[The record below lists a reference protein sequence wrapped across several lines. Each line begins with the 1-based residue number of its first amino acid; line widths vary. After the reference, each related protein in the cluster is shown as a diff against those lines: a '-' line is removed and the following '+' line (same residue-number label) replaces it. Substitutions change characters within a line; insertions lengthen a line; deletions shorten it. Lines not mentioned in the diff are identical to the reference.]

1 MIKKFFNNIFYT
13 LDPFCCLYKR
23 YIKKHII
30 NIVLSVFLMI
40 VIGVST
46 SCIVY
51 IVGPFVNKVF
61 VEKNKN
67 QLVFICIILISLYA
81 VKTLCC
87 YFQTICLRFLCEK
100 IIMEI
105 RADVFKKVVKMP
117 MKEFNCVQNGKVV
130 SIFLDNSNRI
140 GDGVERLLTALF
152 RDFVTVVFLFAI
164 VVYNNFILAIF
175 SLFVYP
181 VIFVPLR
188 KIKAMIVD
196 KFTTNQD
203 CLQVLTDKLT
213 DVVAG
218 MKTIKSYNNEFL
230 EICKMN
236 KLLIFFMKSSLNVV
250 KKKAKVS
257 PSVEFASGLSLSF
270 VIFVGGWQV
279 ISGYSDVG
287 SFFSFFTALI
297 MAHRPA
303 RSLSSVGVD
312 FVLCSTLLRRV
323 FSFMETVNTEV
334 LDRGSKPDLTNPT
347 IKFKNVGF
355 SYNNDADKQESNSRF
370 SAIYN
375 VNLEIKPRQKIAFV
389 GVSGSGKST
398 IVDLLIRLY
407 DYQEGEITINGENI
421 KNIAL
426 SCLRKN
432 IACVRQDNFLFNDTV
447 ESNILYGSEDKKNDL
462 KFINKAMELAQV
474 DFLSPDV
481 GIKENVGRGG
491 SCFSFGQQ
499 QRIAIA
505 RAIVKDAPVV
515 IFDEA
520 TSALDLETERKIYD
534 VIFNKMQ
541 DKTII
546 IVAHR
551 LSTIVNCDVIYVVNN
566 GMIVEQGT
574 HEQLLMSEQG
584 FYKNLWQNLET
595 KKTS

>member
-1 MIKKFFNNIFYT
+1 MIKKFFNNALYT
-13 LDPFCCLYKR
+13 LDPFFYLYKQ
-23 YIKKHII
+23 YIKKYILS
-30 NIVLSVFLMI
+30 IVLSVFLMI
-40 VIGVST
+40 VIGVCT
-46 SCIVY
+46 SGIVY
-51 IVGPFVNKVF
+51 IIGPFVNKVL
-61 VEKNKN
+61 VEKNKH
-67 QLVFICIILISLYA
+67 QLVLICFVLISMYA
-81 VKTLCC
+81 IKTLCC

-100 IIMEI
+100 VVMEI
-105 RADVFKKVVKMP
+105 RVDVFKKVIKMP
-117 MKEFNCVQNGKVV
+117 MSEFNCTKNGKIV
-130 SIFLDNSNRI
+130 SIFLDNANRI
-140 GDGVERLLTALF
+140 GDGIERLFTALF
-152 RDFVTVVFLFAI
+152 RDFVTVVFLSAI
-164 VVYNNFILAIF
+164 VIYNNFILAIF

-181 VIFVPLR
+181 VIFIPLR

-203 CLQVLTDKLT
+203 RLQVLTDRLT
-213 DVVAG
+213 DIVAG
-218 MKTIKSYNNEFL
+218 IKTIKSYNNEFL

-236 KLLIFFMKSSLNVV
+236 KLLISFVKSSLNVV

-257 PSVEFASGLSLSF
+257 PLVEFASGLSLSF

-279 ISGYSDVG
+279 ISGHSDVG

-323 FSFMETVNTEV
+323 FSFTKTINMEV
-334 LDRGSKPDLTNPT
+334 LDQGSKPDLTKPT

-355 SYNNDADKQESNSRF
+355 SYNNDTDEQKNGCRF
-370 SAIYN
+370 SAIRDIS
-375 VNLEIKPRQKIAFV
+375 LEIKPKQKIAFV
-389 GVSGSGKST
+389 GASGSGKST

-407 DYQEGEITINGENI
+407 DYQEGEITINGEDI

-426 SCLRKN
+426 SHLRKN

-447 ESNILYGSEDKKNDL
+447 ENNVLYGSEDKKNDL
-462 KFINKAMELAQV
+462 NFINKAVELAQI
-474 DFLSPDV
+474 DFLSSNN

-499 QRIAIA
+499 QRVAIA
-505 RAIVKDAPVV
+505 RAVVKDAPVV
-515 IFDEA
+515 VFDEA

-541 DKTII
+541 DKTVI

-551 LSTIVNCDVIYVVNN
+551 LSTIVNCDVIYVINN
-566 GMIVEQGT
+566 GRIVEQGT
-574 HEQLLMSEQG
+574 HEQLLSNKQG
-584 FYKNLWQNLET
+584 FYKNLWQNLEIE
-595 KKTS
+595 KTS